1 MSLSVLY
8 LVNLPSSYRVSFF
21 NELGL
26 YCDLTVL
33 FESYEFSDIQDSW
46 YDYNFD
52 NFNGIFL
59 EDSKA
64 ESNSSLYSNIIKYL
78 KSNKFDLI
86 VIGGYSPRINMFA
99 ISYLKIKKIPF
110 ILSVDGGLINYE
122 ENKLNKLI
130 KTKLISSASA
140 WLSTGKFTN
149 EYLKYYGA
157 NEKQIYLYPFTTM
170 KKENIME
177 KPLTTNEKKAL
188 RNKLHIPYSNMII
201 CVGRFIYSKGFDVL
215 IKAAKNFKKDTG
227 VYIIG
232 GTPTEEYLDLID
244 QYDIDNIHFIDFL
257 EYKELKEY
265 YLAADIFVF
274 PTREDVWGLVV
285 NEAMANALPVIT
297 TTSCV
302 AGVEMIDEGVNGYL
316 IPKDDV
322 EQIIE
327 KTNELLDNKKL
338 QRKMAIK
345 SLEKGQEYTI
355 ENMAR
360 ITYEMLGKIKQS
372 NTIN

>member
-64 ESNSSLYSNIIKYL
+64 ESNRSLYSNIIKYL

-130 KTKLISSASA
+130 KTKLISSGSS

-188 RNKLHIPYSNMII
+188 RNKLHIPYSNMVVS
-201 CVGRFIYSKGFDVL
+201 VGQFINRKGFDVL

-302 AGVEMIDEGVNGYL
+302 AGVEMIDEGVNGYI

-322 EQIIE
+322 KQIIE

-360 ITYEMLGKIKQS
+360 ITYEILGEIKQS